1 MKNKK
6 QIVIATSVLV
16 VITILLLGLTYA
28 YYKTR
33 INGNTKDKSISVTSK
48 KLEITYGD
56 GNGVIEG
63 TGIEPGYTT
72 TKTFSV
78 ENTGDEKVNYKVY
91 F

>member
-16 VITILLLGLTYA
+16 LVTILLLGLTYA
-28 YYKTR
+28 YYKTK

-56 GNGVIEG
+56 GNGVISPTEK
-63 TGIEPGYTT
+63 IEPGYTV
-72 TKTFSV
+72 TKTFTV
-78 ENTGDEKVNYKVY
+78 ENTGD
-91 F
+91 